1 MTPHQKMLVQTSFAQ
16 VAPIAETAAG
26 LFYAKLFELDPS
38 LRPMFKGDIKEQGR
52 KLMHMLAVAVS
63 GLDNLGILV
72 PVIKSLGKRHVG
84 YGVRDEHYE
93 TVAVAL
99 LSTLEL
105 GLGEAFTDEV
115 REAWVTVYWLLAD
128 TMKAGA
134 ADGVLAKSA

>member
-16 VAPIAETAAG
+16 VRPIADTASA

-38 LRPMFKGDIKEQGR
+38 LRPMFTTDIKAQGQ
-52 KLMHMLAVAVS
+52 KLMDMLTVATS
-63 GLDNLGILV
+63 GLDHLDRLV
-72 PVIKSLGKRHVG
+72 PAVQTLGRRHAG

-93 TVAVAL
+93 TVGVAL
-99 LSTLEL
+99 FSTLAL
-105 GLGEAFTDEV
+105 GLGSAFTDEV

-134 ADGVLAKSA
+134 ADAALVTSA

>member
-38 LRPMFKGDIKEQGR
+38 LRPLFKSDIKEQGR
-52 KLMHMLAVAVS
+52 KLMDMLTVAVH
-63 GLDNLGILV
+63 GLDHLDKLIPAVRALGR
-72 PVIKSLGKRHVG
+72 RHAG

-99 LSTLEL
+99 ISTLEL
-105 GLGEAFTDEV
+105 GVGAAFTDEV
-115 REAWVTVYWLLAD
+115 REAWATVYWLLAA
-128 TMKAGA
+128 TMKSGA
-134 ADGVLAKSA
+134 ADGLLARSA

>member
-38 LRPMFKGDIKEQGR
+38 LRPMFTSDIAEQGR
-52 KLMHMLAVAVS
+52 KLMQMLTVAVR
-63 GLDNLGILV
+63 GLDNLDALV
-72 PVIKSLGKRHVG
+72 PAVRALGLRHAG

-105 GLGEAFTDEV
+105 GLGEAFTDEM
-115 REAWVTVYWLLAD
+115 REAWTTVYWLLAY
-128 TMKAGA
+128 TMRAGA
-134 ADGVLAKSA
+134 ADGLLAKSA